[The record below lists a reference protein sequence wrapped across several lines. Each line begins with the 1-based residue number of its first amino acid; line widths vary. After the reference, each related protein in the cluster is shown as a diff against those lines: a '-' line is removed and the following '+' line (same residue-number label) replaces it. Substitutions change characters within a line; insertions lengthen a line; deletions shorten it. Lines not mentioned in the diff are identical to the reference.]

1 MKCPNCGAQEFEIV
15 TLESTLQRLEFD
27 GQGNVDW
34 GEPITL
40 GVHGL
45 LKLVCTSCGAEF
57 TKDETVKQAI
67 AEHLS

>member
-45 LKLVCTSCGAEF
+45 LELACISCGAEL
-57 TKDETVKQAI
+57 TNDETVKRAMV
-67 AEHLS
+67 ASLS